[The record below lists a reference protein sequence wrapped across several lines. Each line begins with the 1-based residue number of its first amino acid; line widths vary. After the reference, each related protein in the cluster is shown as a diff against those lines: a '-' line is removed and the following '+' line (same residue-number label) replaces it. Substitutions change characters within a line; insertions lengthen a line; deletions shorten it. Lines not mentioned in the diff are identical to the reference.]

1 MTGRPVYYGN
11 EYKELYEEN
20 KKGIVRYKD
29 RHWSDISKEAKE
41 LVQKILVSNPSQRA
55 SIDRVLGHK
64 WFESILTADEVKQ
77 INEFSFKTGKMI
89 VAEEEKI
96 ANVPVLPSQM
106 LQNFSLN
113 SKSNSMGS
121 ASFSFI
127 TSKVGVASNNSHLM
141 VITIF
146 LFA

>member
-1 MTGRPVYYGN
+1 LTGRPVYYGN

-20 KKGIVRYKD
+20 KKGIVKYKE
-29 RHWSDISKEAKE
+29 RHWSDLSKEAKE
-41 LVQKILVSNPSQRA
+41 LVQRILVSNPSQRA
-55 SIDRVLGHK
+55 SVDRVLGHK

-77 INEFSFKTGKMI
+77 ITEFSFKTGKML

-96 ANVPVLPSQM
+96 ANIPVLPSQM

-113 SKSNSMGS
+113 SKSSMGS

-127 TSKVGVASNNSHLM
+127 TSKVGLPSNNSHFM
-141 VITIF
+141 VIIC
-146 LFA
+146 LFPI